1 MKGKRHSNVISVI
14 TALRESQDWIC
25 IFVIGHGLL
34 KIEYLRIGMVIN
46 LHKNQS
52 SKSCW
57 CCNVVYFK
65 SEAEKMDIKD

>member
-1 MKGKRHSNVISVI
+1 M
-14 TALRESQDWIC
+14 
-25 IFVIGHGLL
+25 IGHGLL
-34 KIEYLRIGMVIN
+34 KIEYLWIGMVIN

-65 SEAEKMDIKD
+65 SEAEKKLFQTWSGV